1 MAQKPLK
8 IYLITISQYNPETE
22 SRRKMIAQIAHF
34 DVGDLNF
41 AIISPHIPFGG
52 YHGSKTLR
60 DLPQENK
67 PLYIENGKSYK
78 SHV

>member
-1 MAQKPLK
+1 MKVA
-8 IYLITISQYNPETE
+8 E
-22 SRRKMIAQIAHF
+22 RRCIFQIARF
-34 DVGDLNF
+34 DVGNLNF

-67 PLYIENGKSYK
+67 PLYLENGKS
-78 SHV
+78 